1 MNKDEILHL
10 FFNLFESIDA
20 TDLMTTRLFAI
31 ISESGIEREVFRLLV
46 ARLSVLKELGIHA
59 VQHKEFENIGRGLF
73 SMHLQGHNFN
83 IRILYSFLSDH
94 RPVLLLTFYERQ
106 GKRKTD
112 YSSYIPQAL
121 ELLKQY
127 KEEK

>member
-31 ISESGIEREVFRLLV
+31 ISESGIEREVFRLLAV
-46 ARLSVLKELGIHA
+46 RLSVLKELGIHA

-83 IRILYSFLSDH
+83 IRILYSFLSDQ

-127 KEEK
+127 TV